1 VGSLKVVKVVLDT
14 NVLVSALLFGG
25 TPGRLRLLWKE
36 KRIQPFM
43 SQSIVAEY
51 LRVFAYPKF
60 QLTRNEIEYLFHQ
73 EILPWFE
80 TIAAPQGEAMVLEDP
95 SDDKFIWC
103 AEAAKADWL
112 ISGDEHL
119 LKLDYPKIPI
129 VTPAEFLEILGKR
142 T

>member
-1 VGSLKVVKVVLDT
+1 MGTLKVVKVVLDT

-25 TPGRLRLLWKE
+25 TPGLLRTLWKE
-36 KRIQPFM
+36 KRVQPFM
-43 SQSIVAEY
+43 SQAIIEEY

-60 QLTRNEIEYLFHQ
+60 QLTQGEIEYLLHQ

-80 TIAAPQGEAMVLEDP
+80 TITVPQGEGIVLDDP

-103 AEAAKADWL
+103 AETAKVDWL

-119 LKLDYPKIPI
+119 LKVEYPKIPI
-129 VTPAEFLEILGKR
+129 VTPAEFLEIFEKR
-142 T
+142 N

>member
-1 VGSLKVVKVVLDT
+1 MGSLKVVKVVLDT

-43 SQSIVAEY
+43 SQAIAAEY

-60 QLTRNEIEYLFHQ
+60 QLTRNEIEYLLHQ

-103 AEAAKADWL
+103 AEAAKVDWL

-129 VTPAEFLEILGKR
+129 VTPAEFLEIFEKR
-142 T
+142 S